1 MPLTATPMTMAAT
14 SVCQTPRS
22 RSAAHSAAVAAMTAI
37 STDTPNS
44 SALYVIRPGIRI
56 AAMPM

>member
-1 MPLTATPMTMAAT
+1 MPLTATSMTMAAT

-37 STDTPNS
+37 TTDMPNNQG
-44 SALYVIRPGIRI
+44 L
-56 AAMPM
+56 